1 MLWMMALIW
10 VLRVLLSRHKGEND
24 TLTVNFEYF
33 TVNFEYFTVNFEYF
47 TVG

>member
-24 TLTVNFEYF
+24 TLSAFPSMN
-33 TVNFEYFTVNFEYF
+33 NLTVNFEYF